1 MPDFLD
7 RLIARSG
14 RPDGGGP
21 GHAAASAGP
30 DQPAGMAMARP
41 RVPGLF
47 ERCVPHAAE
56 TGLVAEAVPQTAQP
70 GFTDLPRA
78 TAPAVAQPRT
88 HARLVQVPAAH
99 PGGEH
104 DREPG
109 QPPPAAVAALLPVAP
124 QLVPVTAAA
133 SAVQPPGQGGTP
145 AVRMQPGKDLGGG
158 PGAPAAPGTAGT
170 SAPQA
175 RPRIVAA
182 ALAPRVPVPAQ
193 PGGAAVSRPSRIP
206 PPPAGP
212 IVRISIGRIEV
223 RPAGPPGG
231 HGPAKRAA
239 ARPAPALSLDRFL
252 AGGAGER

>member
-21 GHAAASAGP
+21 GNAATSAGP
-30 DQPAGMAMARP
+30 DRPAGMAMARP

-47 ERCVPHAAE
+47 ERRAPHAAE
-56 TGLVAEAVPQTAQP
+56 TGLVAEAVPQPAQS

-78 TAPAVAQPRT
+78 TAPAVAHQPRI
-88 HARLVQVPAAH
+88 HARLVQAPVAH
-99 PGGEH
+99 LGGEH

-124 QLVPVTAAA
+124 QLVPVTAAVP
-133 SAVQPPGQGGTP
+133 AVQPLGQGGTP

-170 SAPQA
+170 PAPQA

-182 ALAPRVPVPAQ
+182 ALAPVPVPAQ
-193 PGGAAVSRPSRIP
+193 PGGAAVGQPSRIP

-223 RPAGPPGG
+223 RPSGPPGG

-252 AGGAGER
+252 AGEAGER